1 MKGIITDKELREL
14 KKLAVAY
21 HTMQNKFLKRI
32 YRRLDSLPQT
42 EVTEFADE
50 LEDKKYTVTV
60 TPWGNY
66 GEHRVRI
73 FGAVAF
79 EASRRRRAF
88 ERSKKEGDTSET
100 ASDLPD

>member
-14 KKLAVAY
+14 KRLAIAY
-21 HTMQNKFLKRI
+21 HTMRNKYLKRI
-32 YRRLDSLPQT
+32 YHRLDVLPQT

-50 LEDKKYTVTV
+50 LESDKYTVTV

-79 EASRRRRAF
+79 EAGRRRAAF
-88 ERSKKEGDTSET
+88 ERSKKEENHDPV
-100 ASDLPD
+100 PD